1 MDYFKITTDETLR
14 ETVQHGSE
22 RYPLHIIL
30 RISGNLIFTV
40 STGTGI
46 MNWNFFM
53 LQKAQ
58 QSALSVQAK

>member
-14 ETVQHGSE
+14 ERFSMAVNVIL
-22 RYPLHIIL
+22 LHIIL

-46 MNWNFFM
+46 MSWNFFM

>member
-22 RYPLHIIL
+22 RYP
-30 RISGNLIFTV
+30 GNLIFTV

-46 MNWNFFM
+46 MSWNFFM

>member
-22 RYPLHIIL
+22 L

-46 MNWNFFM
+46 MSWNFFM
-53 LQKAQ
+53 LQKAL